1 MRKGSEVIT
10 EPRRSLADLLESLTA
25 TEGKASRPGNGGS
38 ETLSPD
44 EDPALL
50 SAPDSVEPHEVRGY
64 QSGRTCVLRRT
75 RRVG

>member
-10 EPRRSLADLLESLTA
+10 EPVEPGRSVGESLTA
-25 TEGKASRPGNGGS
+25 TKGKASRPGNGGS